1 MKIARITNRP
11 LFLPYR
17 VPFYWAYGVIE
28 GAEVVLV
35 EVETDDGLIGYGE
48 TIGGP
53 SGRAIK
59 ALVDKAAALMI
70 GRDPF
75 DVRSLWAEVYTA
87 LFRAQ
92 AVCSAP
98 RFGGQVLA
106 GLEMALWDVMGKATG
121 RPVHQLLGGARH
133 ARVGYHGFA
142 MGDAPEAVAADAA
155 NLRAG
160 GFEVIYI
167 KGGFGGANNLAR
179 VAAVRGAI
187 GTEARLRLDPNE
199 SWSPL
204 EARRMIA
211 ALEPYGIEFIEQPC
225 NAESLSALDQIRAGS
240 PIAIAADQS
249 VFTPYE
255 AFELCARQAADLIVI
270 GPHETGGLARM
281 TDVARIA
288 ETAGLNVCLHGLYE
302 SGITTCAAHQ
312 FAAACPN
319 LDDGNQHMLRFLEFD
334 IVKAPDLTPQAGWL
348 DVIKN
353 PGLGFDLDP
362 DAVREAEAR
371 FDDRNS
377 EGA

>member
-1 MKIARITNRP
+1 
-11 LFLPYR
+11 
-17 VPFYWAYGVIE
+17 
-28 GAEVVLV
+28 
-35 EVETDDGLIGYGE
+35 
-48 TIGGP
+48 
-53 SGRAIK
+53 
-59 ALVDKAAALMI
+59 
-70 GRDPF
+70 
-75 DVRSLWAEVYTA
+75 
-87 LFRAQ
+87 
-92 AVCSAP
+92 
-98 RFGGQVLA
+98 
-106 GLEMALWDVMGKATG
+106 
-121 RPVHQLLGGARH
+121 
-133 ARVGYHGFA
+133 
-142 MGDAPEAVAADAA
+142 
-155 NLRAG
+155 
-160 GFEVIYI
+160 
-167 KGGFGGANNLAR
+167 
-179 VAAVRGAI
+179 
-187 GTEARLRLDPNE
+187 
-199 SWSPL
+199 
-204 EARRMIA
+204 MIA